1 MPLYF
6 AYGAN
11 IDSEAMARLCP
22 QSKLIGPARLARF
35 RFFIH
40 ASGRASVAPA
50 ANKNVH
56 GLLWD
61 IALRDMRAL
70 DMSENIAGTP
80 SQKLQQGVIA
90 AAGARRA
97 LVYMAADDRAGTPRG
112 PYMQALLHAGI
123 KAELPAAY
131 LDELFRFTSNNTA

>member
-50 ANKNVH
+50 ASKIVH
-56 GLLWD
+56 GMLWD
-61 IALRDMRAL
+61 IAMRDMRSL
-70 DMSENIAGTP
+70 DMSENIPGTP
-80 SQKLQQGVIA
+80 CQKLQQVVISA
-90 AAGARRA
+90 TGARRA
-97 LVYMAADDRAGTPRG
+97 LVYMAADDRPGIAKG
-112 PYMQALLHAGI
+112 PYMQSLLLAGA

-131 LDELFRFTSNNTA
+131 LGELSRLCPA